1 MTFLWGSNSWQVRH
15 RSGYRSSSRGVAVE
29 ARDDAE
35 RAGDGRFHATVNL
48 WPAQQVAAVT
58 QQRPQRV
65 RAPYLLA

>member
-15 RSGYRSSSRGVAVE
+15 RSGYRSSSRVAVE

-35 RAGDGRFHATVNL
+35 RAGDGRFHATGNL
-48 WPAQQVAAVT
+48 RPAQQVAAVT
-58 QQRPQRV
+58 QQGPQRV